1 MATVK
6 GSKQYQM
13 MVVPHRPW
21 YSVILVLVLL
31 SLGMISAGIAY
42 YYGLDE
48 GLALKIEVVKERD
61 EMRGQLNTGAALVNR
76 MRQEIADLKLGSEVD
91 HRATEDVRVS
101 IAKLQDNIAGLEEE
115 IRFYKGVMLP
125 NVDEK
130 GLRIE
135 RLDIRST
142 NDPSKLSYRLVLTQ
156 VVEKHEFIQ
165 GTVEISLLGRQ
176 GGTEKSIRLEEVADL
191 KSNVIRFR
199 FRYFQ
204 NIEGEMTLPEEF
216 EPREVLVIAKSSG
229 GRTRRLERKF
239 GWLVGEG

>member
-1 MATVK
+1 MVAVK
-6 GSKQYQM
+6 GSKQYRM

-21 YSVILVLVLL
+21 YSAGLVLLLL
-31 SLGMISAGIAY
+31 SLGMIATGIAY
-42 YYGLDE
+42 YYGRDE
-48 GLALKIEVVKERD
+48 GLALKVEVVKERD
-61 EMRGQLNTGAALVNR
+61 EMRDQLRVGAALVNG

-91 HRATEDVRVS
+91 HKATEDVRLS
-101 IAKLQDNIAGLEEE
+101 IAKLQNNIAGLEEE

-125 NVDEK
+125 NVEEK

-135 RLDIRST
+135 RLDINST
-142 NDPSKLSYRLVLTQ
+142 NNSAKLRYRLVLTQ

-176 GGTEKSIRLEEVADL
+176 GGTEKAIQLDEVADL

-204 NIEGEMTLPEEF
+204 NIEGEITLPAGF
-216 EPREVLVIAKSSG
+216 EPREVIVVAKSSG
-229 GRTRRLERKF
+229 NKNRRLERKF
-239 GWLVGEG
+239 EWLVGEG